1 MKDKVL
7 KESAII
13 IKYFE
18 GFRSSVYKCSAG
30 IDTIGYGTTF
40 YPDGTKVTRR
50 DKPITEQV
58 ADEYLNNHL
67 DKLYDKIFGKIVTND
82 ELEINH
88 MVVIMSFTYNLGIGK
103 LKNSTLLVKINANM
117 LEHVPRELAKW
128 VYQGGKVTRGLVT
141 RRNMEIRIWNS

>member
-1 MKDKVL
+1 MKDTVL

-103 LKNSTLLVKINANM
+103 LKNSTLLVKINAGM

-128 VYQGGKVTRGLVT
+128 VY
-141 RRNMEIRIWNS
+141 